1 MGLRYS
7 RYADDLTFS
16 LPDNA
21 TSTKNTVQPADHNQL
36 IGQLLGSVH
45 KVLREEGFNLNN
57 DKTRVIRMGNQH
69 TVTGMVVNGEGV
81 PRVPRKIKR
90 MLRASLHNLASDQPL
105 HDGETL
111 ETLSG
116 YAAWIA
122 SAEPEL
128 GQRYLKKIEA
138 LRDQG
143 KLSKAK
149 SHTKAD
155 IVA

>member
-1 MGLRYS
+1 
-7 RYADDLTFS
+7 
-16 LPDNA
+16 
-21 TSTKNTVQPADHNQL
+21 
-36 IGQLLGSVH
+36 
-45 KVLREEGFNLNN
+45 
-57 DKTRVIRMGNQH
+57 MGNQH

-90 MLRASLHNLASDQPL
+90 MLRASLHNLASDHL
-105 HDGETL
+105 LRDGETL

-138 LRDQG
+138 LRD
-143 KLSKAK
+143 
-149 SHTKAD
+149 
-155 IVA
+155 